1 MLLAV
6 DTATRMMGLALYD
19 GIRVRSERTW
29 SSNRYHTVELAPAVE
44 QILADADMTTKKL
57 KAVGVATGPGSFTA
71 LRIGLAFAKGLAFS
85 EHIPL
90 IGIPTLD
97 IVAAAQP
104 LAEMPLAAVLQAGRK
119 RLSVGWY
126 TLEEDRWQATDKH
139 ENLTIDEFIAAIEEP
154 TWVCGELNAEFRKR
168 LSGEESEN
176 ENVILAS
183 PAQSLR
189 RPGYLAALAWE
200 RWGAGDVDDPAVLA
214 PFYLHSGD
222 PIPG

>member
-6 DTATRMMGLALYD
+6 DTATRMVGLALYD
-19 GIRVRSERTW
+19 GVRVGSERTW

-44 QILADADMTTKKL
+44 QMLADADITTKV
-57 KAVGVATGPGSFTA
+57 KAIGVATGPGSFTA
-71 LRIGLAFAKGLAFS
+71 LRIGLAFAKGFAFS
-85 EHIPL
+85 ENIPL

-97 IVAAAQP
+97 IVATAQP

-126 TLEEDRWQATDKH
+126 KVEENRWQATDRL
-139 ENLTIDEFIAAIEEP
+139 ENLTLDEFIATVEEP
-154 TWVCGELNAEFRKR
+154 TWVCGELNAEMRKR
-168 LSGEESEN
+168 LSGEDSEN
-176 ENVILAS
+176 ENMILAS

-200 RWGAGDVDDPAVLA
+200 RWGAGDIDNPAALA

>member
-6 DTATRMMGLALYD
+6 DTATRMVGLALYD
-19 GIRVRSERTW
+19 GVRVCSERTW

-44 QILADADMTTKKL
+44 QMLADADITTKKL

-85 EHIPL
+85 ENIPL

-126 TLEEDRWQATDKH
+126 TVEENRWQATDRL
-139 ENLTIDEFIAAIEEP
+139 ENLTVDEFIAAIEEP
-154 TWVCGELNAEFRKR
+154 TWVCGELNAGMRKR
-168 LSGEESEN
+168 LSGEDSEN
-176 ENVILAS
+176 ENMILTS

-200 RWGAGDVDDPAVLA
+200 RWGAGDVDNPAALA